1 MSRHTKKW
9 IVSPILKIALAIVVL
24 VVGIMVFRRLTGHS
38 TIRVL
43 NDIRDQGTL
52 KIGVDSDFPP
62 LNATDANGNAV
73 GFETDLAKRIG
84 TKVLG
89 SEGGVVIVPLSR
101 KLTMSALNQE
111 DVSFLIAGVA
121 VTESNQENY
130 QLTDPYYQEDIRLL
144 TLSGKSVSLDQDQE
158 ITIGVF
164 TPSTARTTLQQIL
177 DENQWESVQ
186 LQEVAS
192 YEDARAFLEKGQI
205 DAFCAEMSVLDEV
218 KTDAMQVSD
227 QAIGTIQ
234 YAIAVRNRENDLFR
248 AVQDAYEELKESGEL
263 ASLYQKYNLTP
274 PPEE

>member
-38 TIRVL
+38 AIRVL

-192 YEDARAFLEKGQI
+192 YEDARAFLEKGKI

-227 QAIGTIQ
+227 QAIGIIQ

-248 AVQDAYEELKESGEL
+248 AVQDAYEELKDSGEL